1 MAKYYILVEEI
12 PTDEFRF
19 NWSAEKGK
27 DTLGMHAR
35 IDCKFTSPCM
45 RKEGATGG
53 CQRPRDYN
61 DRLAVKGY
69 LDYGV
74 GEGFWIPEKVW
85 NGLKEYE
92 ADATVEIR
100 GYLRWK
106 DETGKHSMDATR
118 KFDVKA
124 KLVKTGTYT
133 VKKDDVKIP
142 GVTFKL
148 VFEPISE
155 CKLIDWFTDITPDSF
170 HLLNFRFYRVDF
182 YLSFKAKAE
191 WRETTGAYL
200 VKEKPSE
207 EVRKILESD
216 EPLTDEWFV
225 IIGDGHYFCKTRSES
240 TAVRAIEA
248 YKAAYPDISWT
259 MRLGTQKE
267 LGALPA
273 TNCEDVVGEIESY
286 SEALEKGYIVL
297 ATGSAGAL
305 MYDPRE
311 EKHLFFDYSTREFRE
326 VTEEEAKKI
335 LEGTWELEEPALEG
349 YITLAEKPDY
359 GKLLYNPEKES
370 YLFYDYRTM
379 ATRTPTDDDF
389 MMLGIENPTGWMK
402 DVDTTC
408 HVCKQYKEALGLTD
422 EEVAEAIKATAQGQ
436 VIPITE
442 TEFAVAA
449 TGLFG
454 IARSVFSKLAQAG
467 AITLTEWIYTIVEGV
482 GTAAKTAME
491 NAAKGLGSL
500 GIIGTWSKISKYL
513 GIAKDAFLTSLWIG
527 GFTPFICEEAAQAL
541 GMAVFIA
548 RQVRDPDLLE
558 NAINRYEQ
566 IVTIGKELT
575 EKFGI
580 LNPFTYDAFK
590 LFFQAAMD
598 SLEIYRKLPD
608 KIKEENEER
617 EKEKEEW
624 AKYREERKKFH
635 EDFKAYWEERKKQWE
650 EFMDYWEE
658 RKRSWEAFMER
669 DVEKTLSIMIN
680 TVTDSLRAIYFGMR
694 TGVETIS
701 LLKRLLKQITEETA
715 RARIE
720 KMIEEAQKRIQDI
733 SANYEEIVQRGLE
746 YASQVQDDTARA
758 SYESYILT
766 LREQIEMELMRA
778 EAEEIPIVEGIFK
791 KGYLYVMGYPRYCR
805 IYLNGEDTGKL
816 APERFV
822 LDPGKYELKVVR
834 ETGEEWV
841 KEVEVKEGET
851 TEVIYYIPRKEA

>member
-19 NWSAEKGK
+19 NWSAQKGK

-200 VKEKPSE
+200 VREKPSE
-207 EVRKILESD
+207 KVRKILESD
-216 EPLTDEWFV
+216 EPITEEWFV
-225 IIGDGHYFCKTRSES
+225 IIGDGVYFCKTRSED

-259 MRLGTQKE
+259 MRLGTKKE
-267 LGALPA
+267 LGALPE
-273 TNCEDVVGEIESY
+273 TTCEDIVGKVERY
-286 SEALEKGYIVL
+286 AEALEKGYIVL
-297 ATGSAGAL
+297 TSGPAGAL
-305 MYDPRE
+305 MYSRKDD
-311 EKHLFFDYSTREFRE
+311 KFY
-326 VTEEEAKKI
+326 
-335 LEGTWELEEPALEG
+335 
-349 YITLAEKPDY
+349 
-359 GKLLYNPEKES
+359 
-370 YLFYDYRTM
+370 FYDYMKNEIRDATEPDVMSLLTTKLDIKNPEALMNDVRT
-379 ATRTPTDDDF
+379 
-389 MMLGIENPTGWMK
+389 
-402 DVDTTC
+402 
-408 HVCKQYKEALGLTD
+408 VCKVCEKYKVVAGLTD
-422 EEVAEAIKATAQGQ
+422 EEIDEMVKAAANGQ
-436 VIPITE
+436 VLPITE
-442 TEFAVAA
+442 TEFAAMA
-449 TGLFG
+449 TGLYG
-454 IARSVFSKLAQAG
+454 LKRLALSKLVGAG
-467 AITLTEWIYTIVEGV
+467 AVTVTEWTYTTAEGS
-482 GTAAKTAME
+482 GTAALTVME
-491 NAAKGLGSL
+491 NAAKTLGSL
-500 GIIGTWSKISKYL
+500 GILGAWSNISKYL
-513 GIAKDAFLTSLWIG
+513 GIAKDAFLTALWIG
-527 GFTPFICEEAAQAL
+527 GFTPFVCEEATQAA
-541 GMAVFIA
+541 GMAIFIA
-548 RQVRDPDLLE
+548 RQVKDSDLLKD
-558 NAINRYEQ
+558 AIDRYEQ
-566 IVTIGKELT
+566 IVTTGKELT

-635 EDFKAYWEERKKQWE
+635 EDFMKYWEERKKSWE
-650 EFMDYWEE
+650 DFMDYWEE